1 MLGKTRYKRTMICTA
16 IVLFALLAILAVLL
30 PGYRLL
36 IAFFLYTATLNSGLI
51 PFPTMTFAIFLGKSH
66 SPFLVAAVGTAGS
79 AVASIIV
86 YYLMVKLSHKKPMRR
101 IENSRLIQSW
111 KALARRSPF
120 LSLVVFN
127 TIPLPAD
134 PSRFFAIFNRYSM
147 VKYVMAISLGR
158 FVRYS
163 LLAMLGETF
172 RIPNSALII
181 LTVALV
187 VFPFLAKKCKKPVEQ
202 SQAPITHEEGQKC
215 SAKWQSEEV

>member
-1 MLGKTRYKRTMICTA
+1 MSGKTRYKRTLIYTSVCSS
-16 IVLFALLAILAVLL
+16 ALLAILAVLL

-79 AVASIIV
+79 AAASLIV
-86 YYLMVKLSHKKPMRR
+86 YYLVVKLSHKKPMRR

-147 VKYVMAISLGR
+147 VRYVMAISLGR

-163 LLAMLGETF
+163 LLAMLGERF
-172 RIPNSALII
+172 SIPNSVLIVLTIALI
-181 LTVALV
+181 AL
-187 VFPFLAKKCKKPVEQ
+187 PLMAKKCKGRVSCCQKDERSVELQ
-202 SQAPITHEEGQKC
+202 
-215 SAKWQSEEV
+215 

>member
-1 MLGKTRYKRTMICTA
+1 MSGKTRYKRTLIYTA
-16 IVLFALLAILAVLL
+16 ICSSALLAILAVLL

-36 IAFFLYTATLNSGLI
+36 MAFFLYTATLNSGLI

-147 VKYVMAISLGR
+147 VKYVTAISLGR

-163 LLAMLGETF
+163 LLAMVGEKF
-172 RIPNSALII
+172 SIPNSVLIV
-181 LTVALV
+181 LTVALIV
-187 VFPFLAKKCKKPVEQ
+187 LPLLAKKCRGHVERV
-202 SQAPITHEEGQKC
+202 SYCQKDEK
-215 SAKWQSEEV
+215 SVELQ